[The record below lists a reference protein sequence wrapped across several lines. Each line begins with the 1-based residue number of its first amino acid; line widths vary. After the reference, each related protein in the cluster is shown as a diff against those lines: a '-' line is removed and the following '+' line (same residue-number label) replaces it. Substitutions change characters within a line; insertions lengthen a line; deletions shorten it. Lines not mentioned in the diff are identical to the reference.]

1 MDKLGEEAR
10 FELAVFM
17 FMFIVCSLC
26 LIGFIMLRYH
36 IFRAKGT
43 KLVVFPEGTRNPAKD
58 LTLLPFK
65 KVKENLKILQNR
77 PSGSRVL
84 SMWH

>member
-10 FELAVFM
+10 FELAE
-17 FMFIVCSLC
+17 FMFIVCSSC
-26 LIGFIMLRYH
+26 LIGFIMLKYH

-77 PSGSRVL
+77 LNGSRVL